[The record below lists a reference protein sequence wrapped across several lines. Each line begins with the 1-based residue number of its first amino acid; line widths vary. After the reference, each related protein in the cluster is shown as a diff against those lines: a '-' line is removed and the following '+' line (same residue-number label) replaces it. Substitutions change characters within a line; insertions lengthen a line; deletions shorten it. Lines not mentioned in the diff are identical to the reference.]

1 MIIDE
6 ESDKFMALM
15 SLMLHVI
22 VDGQAILITIILT
35 LPVKTRKIDKVKHN
49 KMEKKLSTL
58 KFKYFE

>member
-22 VDGQAILITIILT
+22 VDGQATLITIILT
-35 LPVKTRKIDKVKHN
+35 LPVKTRKIDKV
-49 KMEKKLSTL
+49 
-58 KFKYFE
+58 